1 MKKIVPCGF
10 HCIKLIDLG
19 VSFGEQVVL
28 EDVNVHVHCG
38 SLTAVVGRNGAG
50 KSTLVRAVL
59 GEVPYTGEIQF
70 KDKANTSMSKLKIG
84 YVPQSINIDRS
95 TPMSVYDLFQSF
107 TGSKPIL
114 FCSKKEHEHV
124 KKALAEFEVADL
136 IDQPVGTLSGGQ
148 LQRVLLAMAVH
159 DTPNLLVL
167 DEPVSGIDK
176 NGMDMFYEK
185 MKYLKET
192 HDLAIIVVSHD
203 LDYVY
208 KYADNVVL
216 IDKTVTAQG
225 TPKHVFNTDAFKDVF
240 GKVSYDSVIHAGAV
254 KAIGADCRIRTEGA
268 MVDEKFSAEITKEK
282 GREVTHYN
290 PLFKGNSEIGENDSS
305 NRNVGLDNSNNVTV
319 CGKEVNHE

>member
-19 VSFGEQVVL
+19 VSFGDQVVL
-28 EDVNVHVHCG
+28 EHVDLHIHCG
-38 SLTAVVGRNGAG
+38 SMTAVIGRNGAG
-50 KSTLVRAVL
+50 KSTLVRAML
-59 GEVPYTGEIQF
+59 GEVPYTGQIQF
-70 KDKANTSMSKLKIG
+70 KDKTNNSLNTLKIG
-84 YVPQSINIDRS
+84 YVPQSINIDRT

-107 TGSKPIL
+107 TGRLPIL
-114 FCSKKEHEHV
+114 FRTASEREHV
-124 KKALAEFEVADL
+124 REALQEFEVAEL
-136 IDQPVGTLSGGQ
+136 MDQPVGTLSGGQ

-159 DTPNLLVL
+159 DTPNLLLL

-216 IDKTVTAQG
+216 IDKTVTAAGSPQEVYH
-225 TPKHVFNTDAFKDVF
+225 TPAFRAVF
-240 GKVSYDSVIHAGAV
+240 GNVNYGGALQVPAHNKERRQAAESAQPFDASYKPG
-254 KAIGADCRIRTEGA
+254 R
-268 MVDEKFSAEITKEK
+268 K
-282 GREVTHYN
+282 GGQH
-290 PLFKGNSEIGENDSS
+290 D
-305 NRNVGLDNSNNVTV
+305 
-319 CGKEVNHE
+319 

>member
-1 MKKIVPCGF
+1 MKKIIPCGF

-19 VSFGEQVVL
+19 VNFGEQVVL

-38 SLTAVVGRNGAG
+38 SLTAIVGRNGAG
-50 KSTLVRAVL
+50 KSTLVRAIL
-59 GEVPYTGEIQF
+59 GEVPHTGEIQF
-70 KDKANTSMSKLKIG
+70 KDKKNDSMNKMKIG
-84 YVPQSINIDRS
+84 YVPQSINIDRT

-107 TGSKPIL
+107 TGNKPIL
-114 FCSKKEHEHV
+114 FAGKKEHEHV
-124 KKALAEFEVADL
+124 KEALAEFDVAEL

-159 DTPNLLVL
+159 DTPNLLIL

-225 TPKHVFNTDAFKDVF
+225 SPRQVFETEAFRDVF
-240 GKVSYDSVIHAGAV
+240 GKLHYGDGTHKASDVVGETGLPTGVSHKRVSTPIVDSTFRGQ
-254 KAIGADCRIRTEGA
+254 
-268 MVDEKFSAEITKEK
+268 
-282 GREVTHYN
+282 VTHYD
-290 PLFKGNSEIGENDSS
+290 PMFKGKEGDND
-305 NRNVGLDNSNNVTV
+305 
-319 CGKEVNHE
+319 